1 MLTLRATSINWLNGS
16 PLSAGDLCAHGK
28 VEMLVD
34 GTTLVS
40 PGQDDL
46 TLSAAALYLLRTLK
60 DDHTPDNPV
69 AEANLLFPCCGH
81 AVFKNNGRYSVVCI
95 GCPNGVDVYVRH
107 QSDQVTLQAAES
119 DAFHTIPLQE
129 WRRAVLAFVSQV
141 EQFYEANER
150 SEPSTPEDEEG
161 WRLFWQEWQSRATA
175 ARSEA

>member
-28 VEMLVD
+28 VELRVD
-34 GTTLVS
+34 DATLVA
-40 PGQDDL
+40 PGQDDI

-60 DDHTPDNPV
+60 DDHTPEDRV

-81 AVFKNNGRYSVVCI
+81 AVFKNNGRYGVVCV

-107 QSDQVTLQAAES
+107 DDNRVILQRAGQ
-119 DAFHTIPLQE
+119 DAQHTVSLQE
-129 WRRAVLAFVSQV
+129 WRRAVLSFVVQV
-141 EQFYEANER
+141 EQFYETNER
-150 SEPSTPEDEEG
+150 SEPSTAEDEEG
-161 WRLFWQEWQSRATA
+161 WRLFWQEWQSRAGA

>member
-28 VEMLVD
+28 VELFAD
-34 GTTLVS
+34 GTPLIT

-81 AVFKNNGRYSVVCI
+81 AVFKNNGRYGVVCI

-107 QSDQVTLQAAES
+107 EGDQVSLQRAGS
-119 DAFHTIPLQE
+119 DERHTVSVQE
-129 WRRAVLAFVSQV
+129 WRRAVIAFVAQV
-141 EQFYEANER
+141 EQFYETNER

-161 WRLFWQEWQSRATA
+161 WRLFWQEWQSRVEA
-175 ARSEA
+175 ARGEA